1 MHGNQKINKETE
13 HLNNT
18 VEQLYLT
25 NMYRTLHPTSA
36 ENTSFTSTCETFSM
50 TDHMLDSKTNLNKFM
65 KIQIIKSIFLNHSE
79 MIPEIKIRMK
89 TGKCSK
95 SGN

>member
-1 MHGNQKINKETE
+1 METKRSINEETE

-18 VEQLYLT
+18 AEQLYLT
-25 NMYRTLHPTSA
+25 NMFRTLHPTA
-36 ENTSFTSTCETFSM
+36 ADTSFSSTCETFSM
-50 TDHMLDSKTNLNKFM
+50 TDHMLDNKTNLNKFM
-65 KIQIIKSIFLNHSE
+65 KIQIIKSIFFNHSE
-79 MIPEIKIRMK
+79 MIPEIQIRMK